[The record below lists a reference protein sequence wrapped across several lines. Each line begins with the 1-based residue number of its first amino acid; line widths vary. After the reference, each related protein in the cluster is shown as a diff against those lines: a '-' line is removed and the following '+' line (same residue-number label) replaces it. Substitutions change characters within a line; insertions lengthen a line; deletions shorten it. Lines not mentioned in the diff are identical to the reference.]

1 MLKTTFLAV
10 LLMAAAAGTA
20 LAQGNPRNAV
30 VAAQRMGPAKP
41 SKVVSK
47 ARQPV
52 GTPHKASAF
61 APRPTNK
68 RVFGTPIQAPI
79 VHSAPAPK

>member
-1 MLKTTFLAV
+1 MKEII
-10 LLMAAAAGTA
+10 AALILISAAGTA
-20 LAQGNPRNAV
+20 VADTNRNAV
-30 VAAQRMGPAKP
+30 VEAQRMGPTKP

-47 ARQPV
+47 VRQPV

-68 RVFGTPIQAPI
+68 RVFGAPIQAPI
-79 VHSAPAPK
+79 VHSPPAPK

>member
-1 MLKTTFLAV
+1 MTL
-10 LLMAAAAGTA
+10 AAGGTPV
-20 LAQGNPRNAV
+20 AQGNPRNEV
-30 VAAQRMGPAKP
+30 VAAQRAGPTEP

-68 RVFGTPIQAPI
+68 RVFGAPIQAPI

>member
-1 MLKTTFLAV
+1 MLKATLLAV
-10 LLMAAAAGTA
+10 LVVAATGSAF
-20 LAQGNPRNAV
+20 AQDNPRNAV
-30 VAAQRMGPAKP
+30 VAAQRVGPSKP

-68 RVFGTPIQAPI
+68 RVFGAPIQAPI
-79 VHSAPAPK
+79 MHSAPAPK

>member
-1 MLKTTFLAV
+1 MMKEII
-10 LLMAAAAGTA
+10 AALILISAAGTA
-20 LAQGNPRNAV
+20 VADTNRNAV
-30 VAAQRMGPAKP
+30 VEAQRMGPTKP

-47 ARQPV
+47 VRQPV

-68 RVFGTPIQAPI
+68 RVFGAPIQAPI
-79 VHSAPAPK
+79 VHSPPAPK

>member
-1 MLKTTFLAV
+1 MTKE
-10 LLMAAAAGTA
+10 MIAALILICAAGTA
-20 LAQGNPRNAV
+20 AADANRNAV
-30 VAAQRMGPAKP
+30 VEAQRAGPSKP

-47 ARQPV
+47 VRQPV

-68 RVFGTPIQAPI
+68 RVFGAPIQAPI

>member
-1 MLKTTFLAV
+1 MTKEII
-10 LLMAAAAGTA
+10 AALILISAAGTA
-20 LAQGNPRNAV
+20 VADTNRNAV
-30 VAAQRMGPAKP
+30 VEAQRAGPTKP

-47 ARQPV
+47 VRQPV

-68 RVFGTPIQAPI
+68 RVFGAPIQAPI
-79 VHSAPAPK
+79 VHSPPAPK